1 MHAALNV
8 LSLKLILTPPDMP
21 SDSTF
26 EDYINTFLPPAIRL
40 WATTRVQGAF
50 DPRKLCDQRQYEYTL
65 PTHVFLGPKPSSEM
79 GKMLERTRTASAPVE
94 GSEPQPPITSP
105 IIEASKEF
113 WASRPEESGFTE
125 DVAEKKKWRISKEA
139 LEQARDFVAAYEGSH
154 NYYNFTVGKDF
165 RDRSCQR
172 VMRKLE
178 VRPPVLSF
186 CTILELM

>member
-1 MHAALNV
+1 
-8 LSLKLILTPPDMP
+8 
-21 SDSTF
+21 
-26 EDYINTFLPPAIRL
+26 
-40 WATTRVQGAF
+40 
-50 DPRKLCDQRQYEYTL
+50 
-65 PTHVFLGPKPSSEM
+65 
-79 GKMLERTRTASAPVE
+79 MLERTRTASAPVE